1 MSIPKDP
8 FSVETLMR
16 EVDRELFNH
25 IRSDMVNGTA
35 FQMDD
40 ETLDMLLTGI
50 WEWGPEEVMDVEGI
64 VVGVS

>member
-1 MSIPKDP
+1 MRIPKDP
-8 FSVETLMR
+8 FSVETLMK
-16 EVDRELFNH
+16 ELDRELFKH

-50 WEWGPEEVMDVEGI
+50 WEWGPEEVMEFEGI
-64 VVGVS
+64 VVGIT

>member
-1 MSIPKDP
+1 MG
-8 FSVETLMR
+8 EL
-16 EVDRELFNH
+16 DRELFNH

>member
-1 MSIPKDP
+1 MRIPKDP
-8 FSVETLMR
+8 FSIETLMR
-16 EVDRELFNH
+16 ELDRELFNH

-50 WEWGPEEVMDVEGI
+50 WEWGPEEVMEFEGI
-64 VVGVS
+64 VVGIT

>member
-1 MSIPKDP
+1 MRMPKDQ
-8 FSVETLMR
+8 FSVERLIK
-16 EVDRELFNH
+16 ELDRELFNH

-50 WEWGPEEVMDVEGI
+50 WEWGPEEIMECEGI
-64 VVGVS
+64 VVGIS

>member
-1 MSIPKDP
+1 MKIPKDP

-16 EVDRELFNH
+16 ELDRELFNH

-40 ETLDMLLTGI
+40 ETLELLLIGI
-50 WEWGPEEVMDVEGI
+50 WEWDPEEVMHFEGI
-64 VVGVS
+64 IVGIS

>member
-1 MSIPKDP
+1 MRIPKDP

-16 EVDRELFNH
+16 ELDRELFNH

-50 WEWGPEEVMDVEGI
+50 WEWGPEEVMEFEGI
-64 VVGVS
+64 VVGIT